1 MVLTTEESPDSN
13 IGSGIG
19 SDTGPAGGSPSGAWI
34 VSRALIGGAA
44 WLVPGLGHLLLQ
56 RWVRGVVLF
65 VGVGTLAVIG
75 AKLRGVLFPIHLTGF
90 RSDPLTF
97 LGALGDVGSGVFYW
111 VVRSMEKAGPDV
123 SKAIGDYGTRF
134 IAAAGVAN
142 YLCVADAL
150 EIALGRKE

>member
-13 IGSGIG
+13 VGSGIG
-19 SDTGPAGGSPSGAWI
+19 SGTGPAGGSPSGAWI

-75 AKLRGVLFPIHLTGF
+75 AKLRGVLFPVHLTGF